1 MTNHLD
7 SLRISLLL
15 LLAAVIL
22 TAAPVRAQDTSWTPQ
37 AIIGLGHNASSHTD
51 FSFDHSML
59 VFASRMDQ
67 DDEDLRRVIAGV
79 NGASVHSYRFPAP
92 DQYDRAAL
100 DAVRREYHDAGW
112 MHLVDK
118 HKKAPESGFTDL
130 WLRLDHNA
138 ISNIAVLF
146 GNDSQVNFV
155 SVSGSI
161 SPIDLMHLSGHF
173 GIPKIEGGVLVPN
186 NDH

>member
-1 MTNHLD
+1 MAWATH
-7 SLRISLLL
+7 
-15 LLAAVIL
+15 
-22 TAAPVRAQDTSWTPQ
+22 
-37 AIIGLGHNASSHTD
+37 
-51 FSFDHSML
+51 
-59 VFASRMDQ
+59 
-67 DDEDLRRVIAGV
+67 
-79 NGASVHSYRFPAP
+79 
-92 DQYDRAAL
+92 
-100 DAVRREYHDAGW
+100 
-112 MHLVDK
+112 
-118 HKKAPESGFTDL
+118 PESGFTDL